1 MYEPRDG
8 DKGEQ
13 EDDRRSS
20 YRPNYVDLDTRAVC
34 LAGSALLIC
43 YAIAS
48 IVSDDFFIWLPGR
61 RHTAYIHLH
70 GVSVW
75 LACLAVFAACLSMLS
90 IVVDHHDTRDNELK
104 YQKFAKVS
112 LKVAFATL
120 CFAVLADATYF
131 HEGTFKS
138 ERSFPFPL
146 K

>member
-1 MYEPRDG
+1 MYESESE

-13 EDDRRSS
+13 EDDLRSS

-34 LAGSALLIC
+34 LAGSALLIS
-43 YAIAS
+43 YAIFS
-48 IVSDDFFIWLPGR
+48 IMNDDFFIWLPGR

-75 LACLAVFAACLSMLS
+75 LACLAVFTACLSILS

-104 YQKFAKVS
+104 YQKFAKAS
-112 LKVAFATL
+112 LKVAFAIL
-120 CFAVLADATYF
+120 FFAVLADATYF

-138 ERSFPFPL
+138 ERGFPFPL